1 MSLLFPNDFLSFLHK
16 YIFHLLLFLL
26 ICFIDVVLFSSLLRK
41 VYFSLIRFLPL
52 PLLYLLTLSLSS
64 ENCNFSS
71 KISSPSSLHESQT
84 GL

>member
-16 YIFHLLLFLL
+16 YIFHLHPFLL
-26 ICFIDVVLFSSLLRK
+26 ICFIDVVLFSCLLRK

-64 ENCNFSS
+64 ENRNFSS
-71 KISSPSSLHESQT
+71 KIGSPSSLHESQT